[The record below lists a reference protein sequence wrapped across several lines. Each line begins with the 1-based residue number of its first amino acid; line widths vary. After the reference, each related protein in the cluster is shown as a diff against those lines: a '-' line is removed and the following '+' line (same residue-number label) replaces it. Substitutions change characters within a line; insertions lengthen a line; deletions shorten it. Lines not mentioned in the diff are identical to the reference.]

1 MEKNQKKRPVMLV
14 ILDGW
19 GYREERADNAVALA
33 ATPHFDRLWAECPHL
48 LLDAS
53 GEAVGLPAGQM
64 GNSEVGHL
72 NIGAGRVVLQDLPRI
87 DRALAS
93 GELERNAAF
102 RDFVAAIGRSGGRCH
117 LLGLVSPGG
126 VHSHENHAIAL
137 ARALDQAEV
146 EVLVHALTD
155 GRDTPPQGAAETL
168 PRFLAALPPKARVVS
183 VIGRYFAMDR
193 DKRWDRVER
202 AYRAIAL
209 GEGERAATPME
220 AVHRAHQAGVGDEFI
235 PPTVIGAY
243 DGAREGDGLLSF
255 NFRADRV
262 REILAA
268 LAAPDFDAFARPRPP
283 AWAARLG
290 MTEYSAEL
298 APLFP
303 ALFPPE
309 TLENVLG
316 AVVAKAGLRQ
326 LRIAETEKYAHVTY
340 FLNGGREEP
349 FPGEE
354 RILVPS
360 PKVATYDLKPEMS
373 APEVTERVVAAIG
386 SGAFDLIVLNYAN
399 PDMVGHTGKLEA
411 AIAAVEAVDRGLG
424 AVVQAIAAAGGA
436 LLVTA
441 DHGNCE
447 LMRDP
452 ATGGPHTAHTTNPVP
467 ALLFGV
473 RAEAARARGR
483 LADIAPTLLLLLGL
497 PKPPQMTGEPLFVL
511 R

>member
-1 MEKNQKKRPVMLV
+1 MGRRLVMLV

-19 GYREERADNAVALA
+19 GWREEAADNAVKLA
-33 ATPHFDRLWAECPHL
+33 ATPHFDRLWETSPHL

-72 NIGAGRVVLQDLPRI
+72 NLGAGRVVLQDLPRI
-87 DRALAS
+87 DRALAA
-93 GELERNAAF
+93 GELERNPVF
-102 RDFVAAIGRSGGRCH
+102 RKFLDALQQSGGRCH

-126 VHSHENHAIAL
+126 VHAHEAHALAL
-137 ARALDQAEV
+137 ARALDAAGREV
-146 EVLVHALTD
+146 VVHVLTD
-155 GRDTPPQGAAETL
+155 GRDTPPQAAAETL
-168 PRFLAALPPKARVVS
+168 PRFLAALPARARVGS
-183 VIGRYFAMDR
+183 VIGRYYAMDR
-193 DKRWDRVER
+193 DRRWDRVEKAWR
-202 AYRAIAL
+202 AVVL
-209 GEGERAATPME
+209 GEGERFAEPMAAVT
-220 AVHRAHQAGVGDEFI
+220 AAHQKGVGDEFI
-235 PPTVIGAY
+235 PPAVIGAY
-243 DGAREGDGLLSF
+243 EGVRDGDGLLCF

-262 REILAA
+262 REILSA
-268 LAAPDFDAFARPRPP
+268 LAAPDFTGFSRPRLPR
-283 AWAARLG
+283 WQAALG

-298 APLFP
+298 TPLFP

-309 TLENVLG
+309 TLTDVLG
-316 AVVAKAGLRQ
+316 EVVAGAGLRQ

-340 FLNGGREEP
+340 FFNGGRETP

-373 APEVTERVVAAIG
+373 APEVTQRVIAAIEG
-386 SGAFDLIVLNYAN
+386 GGFDLIVLNYAN

-411 AIAAVEAVDRGLG
+411 AVAAVEAVDRGLG
-424 AVVQAIAAAGGA
+424 AVEKAVRAAGGT

-452 ATGGPHTAHTTNPVP
+452 LTGGPHTAHTTNPVP
-467 ALLFGV
+467 ALLAGV
-473 RAEAARARGR
+473 PGARAARDRGR
-483 LADIAPTLLLLLGL
+483 LADVAPTLLGLLGL
-497 PKPPQMTGEPLFVL
+497 PQPAAMTGQPLFL
-511 R
+511 LP